1 MVRSRYALG
10 RDRIV
15 TEHGG
20 VLTALE
26 QPDAGATESLMR
38 AQLEGARDAIGE
50 QFDQLAAGAG

>member
-20 VLTALE
+20 GLTALE
-26 QPDAGATESLMR
+26 QPDAGAAESLMR
-38 AQLEGARDAIGE
+38 AQLEGARDTLGE